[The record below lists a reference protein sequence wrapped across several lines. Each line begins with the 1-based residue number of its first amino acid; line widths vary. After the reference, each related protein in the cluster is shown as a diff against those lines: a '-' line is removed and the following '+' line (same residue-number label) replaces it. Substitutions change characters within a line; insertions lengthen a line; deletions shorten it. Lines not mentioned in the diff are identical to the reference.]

1 MSPTQPRLW
10 VLPLAAGPTRAADPA
25 PRPSSRPRP
34 PPQPAAPAPTL
45 FAAPTI
51 IQGCDADILCALVP
65 EPGRPLSAAALARIA
80 ADPAQPARTREIAA
94 WVRSWR

>member
-10 VLPLAAGPTRAADPA
+10 ASPLAAGPTRAAEPPA
-25 PRPSSRPRP
+25 PPARRPRP
-34 PPQPAAPAPTL
+34 LPQPAAPAPTL

-51 IQGCDADILCALVP
+51 IQGCDADILDALA
-65 EPGRPLSAAALARIA
+65 PLPAAALARIA

-94 WVRSWR
+94 WVRAWR

>member
-25 PRPSSRPRP
+25 PRPSARPRP
-34 PPQPAAPAPTL
+34 PPQSAAVGPAL
-45 FAAPTI
+45 FAAPAI
-51 IQGCDADILCALVP
+51 IQGCDADILDALA
-65 EPGRPLSAAALARIA
+65 PLPVAALARIA

-94 WVRSWR
+94 WVRAWR